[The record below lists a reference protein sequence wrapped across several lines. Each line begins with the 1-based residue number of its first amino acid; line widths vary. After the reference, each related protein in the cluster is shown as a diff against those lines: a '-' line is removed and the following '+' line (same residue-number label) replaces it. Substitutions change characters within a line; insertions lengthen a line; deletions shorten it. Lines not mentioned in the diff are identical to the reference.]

1 MHRRTFV
8 VGALAALG
16 MPRIAVAQQ
25 RRSMPL
31 IGVMLVRPIP
41 NEFMAAFQRG
51 LRELGYVEGQ
61 NIQVE
66 YRSVEGRPERYAALA
81 AEFVALRV
89 DVIVAGGSVIA
100 ARKATSTIPI
110 VFPAQPDPVSMGLV
124 QSLARPGGNVTG
136 ISMLEADV
144 SAKLLQLV
152 RELLPKVERV
162 AVLRDPRISAQQVE
176 ATQAAARTLGIE
188 LHVLS
193 AIPENFD
200 EAFAAAKRVRA
211 EAMIVLPSS
220 VFSAQRHRLV
230 DLAAKNR
237 LIAVYE
243 YDGYPLAG
251 GLISYGVDFAE
262 MYRSAARYVD
272 KILKGAKPA
281 DLPVEQATKFDLVI
295 NLKTT
300 KALGLNIP
308 PMLLVRADRVIE

>member
-8 VGALAALG
+8 IGALAALG

-31 IGVMLVRPIP
+31 IGVMLARPIP

-89 DVIVAGGSVIA
+89 DVIVAGGSIMA
-100 ARKATSTIPI
+100 AREATSTIPI
-110 VFPAQPDPVSMGLV
+110 VFPAQPDPVSMGL
-124 QSLARPGGNVTG
+124 
-136 ISMLEADV
+136 
-144 SAKLLQLV
+144 
-152 RELLPKVERV
+152 
-162 AVLRDPRISAQQVE
+162 E

-193 AIPENFD
+193 SIPENFD

-295 NLKTT
+295 NLKTA